1 MGQDLIFEKVE
12 HPSWLSNTY
21 LVGEKD
27 GGSAVIIDSGGPI
40 ESLLEVIRK
49 RHLRV
54 TYLLNSHHHVDH
66 ITENA
71 RLKKETGAR
80 LCAHRLDADAI
91 DGVDLILEDGDVI
104 STGGL
109 EIRLL
114 HIPGHTAGQA
124 GFVVNDRVCFTA
136 DTLFKGSIGGTLAPG
151 HTTFA
156 DLRASIVDRLLSLP
170 DSMQVAPGHS
180 DLTTIGEERQNN
192 PFVRVLLGK
201 DPEGQDR
208 ARFAGQ
214 EIQLVVWGRDYDSG
228 YKAWVRFSDGRD
240 AVVPGSQV
248 ARPGH

>member
-1 MGQDLIFEKVE
+1 MAQELIFEMVE

-21 LVGEKD
+21 LVGEKK

-40 ESLLEVIRK
+40 EPILEAVR
-49 RHLRV
+49 RHHLRV

-91 DGVDLILEDGDVI
+91 DGVDDKLEDGDVI
-104 STGGL
+104 NTGGL

-124 GFVVNDRVCFTA
+124 GFVVNEQICFTA

-151 HTTFA
+151 HTTFE
-156 DLRASIVDRLLSLP
+156 DLRSSIVERLLSLP
-170 DSMQVAPGHS
+170 DSIQVAPGHS
-180 DLTTIGEERQNN
+180 ELTTIGHEREHN
-192 PFVRVLLGK
+192 PFVRVMLGR
-201 DPEGQDR
+201 DPEGQER

-214 EIQLVVWGRDYDSG
+214 EIQLIVWGRDYDDG
-228 YKAWVRFSDGRD
+228 YKGWVRFSDGRD

-248 ARPGH
+248 VRPRR